1 MPGHPGYGSSGG
13 SPNKPGLGWGQGGR
27 WQKSPGR
34 PHPLPNHRPKPQ
46 PQPQEPQGLSL
57 NDQFQQFLQQDPS
70 AIGIGGTQSLVDIM
84 GDYAGGFMHGG
95 QAYDAGNTMQQTI
108 RNKFL
113 NTLSQQDSL
122 RAQNHM
128 GYFTG
133 GERVNAPQGGF
144 QWTGSLP
151 DLDPG
156 ESWDAQNQG
165 VHYGLYSR
173 GDDGGYSWDPIGD
186 NAGAY
191 GVQPGTTDALIDR
204 RTLGPYGRT
213 RRRGG
218 TTGGFIY

>member
-1 MPGHPGYGSSGG
+1 MPQAQPG
-13 SPNKPGLGWGQGGR
+13 P
-27 WQKSPGR
+27 
-34 PHPLPNHRPKPQ
+34 
-46 PQPQEPQGLSL
+46 SL

-70 AIGIGGTQSLVDIM
+70 AIGIASTQSLADMM
-84 GDYAGGFMHGG
+84 GEFGDFSHGG
-95 QAYDAGNTMQQTI
+95 GAYNSGSTMQQTI

-113 NTLSQQDSL
+113 DSLGQQDSL

-133 GERVNAPQGGF
+133 GQRVNAPQGGF

-218 TTGGFIY
+218 TTGGYLY